1 MQLYCFHIFDLF
13 FFFKNKNKD
22 SAEGSG
28 MFSI

>member
-1 MQLYCFHIFDLF
+1 MQLYCFHIDLF